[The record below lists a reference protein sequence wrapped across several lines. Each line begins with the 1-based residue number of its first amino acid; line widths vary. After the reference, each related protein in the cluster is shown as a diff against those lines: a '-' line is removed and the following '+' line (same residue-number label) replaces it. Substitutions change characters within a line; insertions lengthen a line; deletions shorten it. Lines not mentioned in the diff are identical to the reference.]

1 MSAEHNKALV
11 RHCFAE
17 LDKANLD
24 VLDEVC
30 APDYVAHFPGMPGP
44 MSREAIKPVWGAFFA
59 AFPDLTHSIED
70 LFAEGDNVAIRMAI
84 RGTHRGEFQGIPPT
98 GKTITLASINIM
110 RCAGGKI
117 VEQRIEYD
125 ALGMLRQ
132 LGVIPA
138 PEQTTA

>member
-11 RHCFAE
+11 RRCFDE
-17 LDKANLD
+17 LNKANLK

-30 APDYVAHFPGMPGP
+30 APDYIAHFPGTPGP
-44 MSREAIKPVWGAFFA
+44 MDREAIKPVWGAFFA
-59 AFPDLTHSIED
+59 AFPDLQHSIED
-70 LFAEGDNVAIRMAI
+70 LFAEGDKVALRMVI
-84 RGTHRGEFQGIPPT
+84 RGTHRGDFQGIPPT

-117 VEQRIEYD
+117 VEQRVEYD
-125 ALGMLRQ
+125 ALGMLQQ

-138 PEQTTA
+138 PEQAPA